1 MSWLGGDDNKLCNYF
16 RKRCIALMEWK
27 PFEFFI
33 LLTIM
38 GNCICLAIYTP
49 IPNGDSNQTN
59 AILVRHF
66 YKYF

>member
-1 MSWLGGDDNKLCNYF
+1 MIVYVIVNQMF
-16 RKRCIALMEWK
+16 RKHCIALMEWK

-49 IPNGDSNQTN
+49 FPNGDSNDTN
-59 AILVRHF
+59 AILVSAH
-66 YKYF
+66 YNLPKS